1 MNVNVTIS
9 LFDTLCDAIWC
20 DAGKKCWL
28 ISVCWLSTHLRLGR
42 SQRPAKVEQATRKG
56 DWQHQEEDL
65 FFVTLHFFD
74 HLILQK
80 DGQHQEEDGEAVQRD
95 GGRRVEDR
103 PLWGDQSSEWGWGG
117 QVWGAGNRSGITS
130 EILDWVFQKRQVRN
144 IQKKMQAMESAFDVC
159 TEDLFNQVRGY
170 LVQYCLFKDKSN
182 VGQVHFLAWLGI
194 CQLFHVVS
202 SWAVIS
208 LLSYPAIWS
217 LSIQSWLC
225 LVDCEAWRDGKEGWQ
240 CRGRRQFTQVQVQR
254 QHHHNISS
262 SSSP

>member
-42 SQRPAKVEQATRKG
+42 SQRPAKGEQGTRKG

-65 FFVTLHFFD
+65 SFVTLHFFY

-95 GGRRVEDR
+95 GGRRVENR
-103 PLWGDQSSEWGWGG
+103 PLWGDQGSEWGWGG

-130 EILDWVFQKRQVRN
+130 TILDWVFQKRQVRN

-202 SWAVIS
+202 SLFTFTFIS
-208 LLSYPAIWS
+208 CDLVNFNSILTLSRRLWS
-217 LSIQSWLC
+217 LKRW
-225 LVDCEAWRDGKEGWQ
+225 K
-240 CRGRRQFTQVQVQR
+240 RRLAMQR
-254 QHHHNISS
+254 ETSVHSGSS
-262 SSSP
+262 SKTTPS